1 MRIGV
6 VCEGPTDAPAIVNF
20 LGASLAYRGIRS
32 TFISLQPEDDRTK
45 PPDGGWH
52 AVLNWLRNNPP
63 KSRTDNYL
71 GGGLFD
77 DDLSAKRCDVLVF
90 QVDADILSDRRF
102 RNWTMSNLGYAVTDP
117 HEPVQRGSVI
127 RSIIEIAGD
136 FQVLSPSESKQ
147 HVPAPAVEST
157 ETWCVA
163 AFRTLVDDPERL
175 RGQRLCQEFM
185 TALHQSEDRPV
196 RQFAQINKSPSRRL
210 RFCKQN
216 SSGFRSLEAQC
227 HHYRE
232 LLASVERQAWSS

>member
-6 VCEGPTDAPAIVNF
+6 VCEGPTDVHAIVNF
-20 LGASLAYRGIRS
+20 LGASLAHRGIKS

-45 PPDGGWH
+45 PQDGGWH

-77 DDLSAKRCDVLVF
+77 DDLSAKRCDVLLF
-90 QVDADILSDRRF
+90 QMDSDILSDRSF

-117 HEPVQRGSVI
+117 DEPVRRGSVI

-136 FQVLSPSESKQ
+136 FQVLSPSESKR
-147 HVPAPAVEST
+147 HVPAPAIEST

-163 AFRTLVDDPERL
+163 AFLTLADDPELL
-175 RGQRLCQEFM
+175 RGQDLCREFM
-185 TALHQSEDRPV
+185 TALHRSEGRAVQSFTR
-196 RQFAQINKSPSRRL
+196 INKTPDRRR
-210 RFCKQN
+210 RFCEQH
-216 SSGFRSLEAQC
+216 SSEFLLLETQC
-227 HHYRE
+227 RHYRE
-232 LLASVERQAWSS
+232 MVSSVAGQASSI